1 MHVYFPSLVEGHVQC
16 NILHESQR
24 IYLQAFL
31 AIRPLL
37 KFRLNVSPTMLDTYG
52 GGMSVLEKT
61 LEEVIS
67 LNHYA
72 N

>member
-1 MHVYFPSLVEGHVQC
+1 
-16 NILHESQR
+16 
-24 IYLQAFL
+24 
-31 AIRPLL
+31 
-37 KFRLNVSPTMLDTYG
+37 MLDTYG

-72 N
+72 NWNITIAYKCVKNNAL